1 MSGLKSMMSMIMKK
15 SLFRAFCYE
24 QYMANKD
31 ECKWYR
37 IPCRY
42 KTFASYWKSNKLFLI
57 RKWKEE
63 KE

>member
-1 MSGLKSMMSMIMKK
+1 
-15 SLFRAFCYE
+15 
-24 QYMANKD
+24 MAHKE

-42 KTFASYWKSNKLFLI
+42 GTLGTYWKKNRLFLI